1 MNRIWNFVAEYSL
14 LLISGAALALIWANL
29 APEAYH
35 HFVDF
40 ELFHGGPIGHVHDD
54 GAGHVTRSFTLH
66 FLVNDV
72 LMAFFFAVAGKEV
85 WEAIAL
91 KNGSLRGKCA
101 FTPLIATA
109 GGMIGP
115 VTVYLVGA
123 AILGKLALLGNGW
136 AIPTATDI
144 AFSYLIGRLVF
155 GPGHPAIGFLLPVA
169 IADDAAGLVIL
180 AVFYPQGDIA
190 PVWLLLSVLAAVA
203 AYGLFNRLPRWLDR
217 GKQDRPNSTWVRTK
231 LSWWPYLVAGIV
243 SWFAF
248 HKAGIH
254 PALGLLPI
262 IPAIPHAEIDYGIFA
277 EEEVHQHDLLNEAE
291 HKLKIPVEAIL
302 FLFGLMNAGVEFS
315 AVGAATVLV
324 LAGLIIGKPLGILLF
339 GSFASKT
346 LKLGL
351 PEGMKQSDLFVVGC
365 VAAIGF
371 TVSLFVASVAFA
383 PGAVQ
388 DAAKMGA
395 LLSFGA
401 AAISLVVGRVLNAR
415 GTAAPDPS
423 PTAAE

>member
-1 MNRIWNFVAEYSL
+1 M
-14 LLISGAALALIWANL
+14 
-29 APEAYH
+29 
-35 HFVDF
+35 
-40 ELFHGGPIGHVHDD
+40 
-54 GAGHVTRSFTLH
+54 
-66 FLVNDV
+66 
-72 LMAFFFAVAGKEV
+72 
-85 WEAIAL
+85 
-91 KNGSLRGKCA
+91 
-101 FTPLIATA
+101 
-109 GGMIGP
+109 
-115 VTVYLVGA
+115 
-123 AILGKLALLGNGW
+123 
-136 AIPTATDI
+136 
-144 AFSYLIGRLVF
+144 
-155 GPGHPAIGFLLPVA
+155 
-169 IADDAAGLVIL
+169 
-180 AVFYPQGDIA
+180 
-190 PVWLLLSVLAAVA
+190 
-203 AYGLFNRLPRWLDR
+203 
-217 GKQDRPNSTWVRTK
+217 
-231 LSWWPYLVAGIV
+231 AGIV